1 MMPLGYDPV
10 MAARDE
16 RLVLAESMAG
26 WQEKFPE
33 VEVHHRVTLG
43 DHPVATLV
51 RKSRDARLLV
61 VGCRGRSAVRSVLLG
76 SVSHG
81 VLHHAKV
88 PVAVVHGDH

>member
-26 WQEKFPE
+26 WQEKFPDVS
-33 VEVHHRVTLG
+33 VEHLVVLG
-43 DHPVATLV
+43 HPVPTLV
-51 RKSRDARLLV
+51 SRSTQARLLV
-61 VGCRGRSAVRSVLLG
+61 VGSRGHSALRSLVLG

-81 VLHHAKV
+81 VLHHATG
-88 PVAVVHGDH
+88 PVAVVHN